1 MSKVVNINLNVGSE
15 IPLKSEI
22 VKKKKKKVK
31 TLKRVLQPRLQQ
43 PLQPKM
49 QRQPLQVQQQ
59 IPRQPIFQQPFQQ
72 SYEQQ
77 FQKPTQ
83 RFDYGSVR
91 GNLATVVKPTVL
103 RIEELPKVKERDLI
117 AEQRLN
123 KEWADY
129 QKQREIDDKNQQ
141 ELQKRQFF
149 GYLKNQKI
157 GEEIRNVAKQK
168 QEKNRGIEP
177 PYDPFAPTLSIAKT
191 IIYFGDKPNTS
202 NNLNVEKPETN
213 PNVNDDLNVVEI
225 PEPNAN
231 DVLYEPEAIGNINV
245 KPKRPRRTNMEV
257 SQAQDMG
264 AEDLR
269 FVGGVL
275 TKKIKN

>member
-1 MSKVVNINLNVGSE
+1 MSKVVNINLNVGSD
-15 IPLKSEI
+15 ISIAKSKI
-22 VKKKKKKVK
+22 VKKKKKVK
-31 TLKRVLQPRLQQ
+31 KRLLVKNRIMQQ
-43 PLQPKM
+43 PETQK
-49 QRQPLQVQQQ
+49 QVQQQ
-59 IPRQPIFQQPFQQ
+59 IPRQPIFQQPLLQ

-83 RFDYGSVR
+83 RYDYGSSR
-91 GNLATVVKPTVL
+91 GNLATVVKPTIL

-168 QEKNRGIEP
+168 QEKNRGQDIRKFFEP
-177 PYDPFAPTLSIAKT
+177 EKT
-191 IIYFGDKPNTS
+191 IIYFGDNPNTS
-202 NNLNVEKPETN
+202 NN
-213 PNVNDDLNVVEI
+213 LNVVEI

-231 DVLYEPEAIGNINV
+231 DVLNQPEAIANINV
-245 KPKRPRRTNMEV
+245 KPKKPRRTNIEV
-257 SQAQDMG
+257 SQAKDMG

-269 FVGGVL
+269 FVRGVL
-275 TKKIKN
+275 TKPKK